1 GDLKSYKQVQF
12 RNVQTGEYIISWN
25 DPRGGGVLESSQK
38 PDDKG
43 FRFYQA
49 ANAAPGNCEIKRI
62 GWDAFNWSAYPKFIA
77 VNHAKRIPNTTAP
90 NAPHAWNIE
99 QVGSGV
105 FIIKSGDAC
114 VTLVPGEKT
123 HLNGPGSAVRLEKC
137 QSGNKLQQWEIYV
150 ISE

>member
-1 GDLKSYKQVQF
+1 MKTLNTSISLMLLFLLGSVGLMKAQVLVKLETLGDLKSYKQVQF

-77 VNHAKRIPNTTAP
+77 VNHAKRIPNTT
-90 NAPHAWNIE
+90 
-99 QVGSGV
+99 
-105 FIIKSGDAC
+105 
-114 VTLVPGEKT
+114 
-123 HLNGPGSAVRLEKC
+123 
-137 QSGNKLQQWEIYV
+137 
-150 ISE
+150 